1 MSKQKGRENDTVA
14 VDIVT
19 PKSDVAVRE
28 EAILAFWQEHDVF
41 NKSLETPAG
50 EAPIGDYVFYD
61 GPPFATGTPHYGHIL
76 ASTIKDAVPR
86 FWTMRGYRVPRKW
99 GWDCH
104 GLPLENLIE
113 KKLGLATKRDIE
125 DYGVKNFNEAARG
138 AVMEYA
144 DYWKMAIPRM
154 GRWADMENDYKTMDS
169 TYTESVW
176 WVFSELYKK
185 GLAFEG
191 FKTMHLCPRCGTT
204 LSNFEVNQGYKDI
217 KDIAVTVKLKLDPGQ
232 QIGNFV
238 TDDNTS
244 LLVWTTTPW
253 TLPGNLAAAVN
264 QDFEYVLASV
274 SESKKDEQGIEN
286 IIEGGFVILAK
297 GMIEK
302 WSYTSGIY
310 TFPGG
315 PSLSIKHVFRGSE
328 LVGKTYCPPFDFLK
342 NQIMGAK
349 QVLNNALAV
358 NKDGESTRV
367 PDLSENAWKIW
378 HADYVELGEEGTG
391 AVHIAPAYGED
402 DMQLAKANGVPIVH
416 HVDENGR
423 FKDWVTGF
431 NCALVKPKDD
441 DAAGVDHK
449 DTDIEILKSLQAAG
463 KIFKKENI
471 THSYPHC
478 WRCDTPLLNYA
489 TTSWFVNVP
498 KIKDELVAANN
509 QVHWVPEHVG
519 TNRFGNWLEGARDW
533 AISRQRYW
541 GAPLPIWKNP
551 TTGAVHVMGSLDD
564 LKRFLPHRGNSY
576 HIMRHAEAES
586 NLSGVIDAIADAGN
600 MLTPAGVEMAKATAH
615 SLRTLGLT
623 KIVHSGMTRARMTA
637 EIIASELGLPAEAV
651 VADERLQ
658 EFKVGTEWEGKTWAE
673 FNAQFASEEEKF
685 TKTFP
690 GGESRYDLIKRVG
703 AWLYEYDSTHQNEE
717 TLVIGHGSSLFA
729 LQTVARGAD
738 YDEMIALKKN
748 GYLKNAEVR
757 PLPFVPLPHN
767 DLYQL
772 DYHRPYID
780 DIELFDTDGTK
791 LERIKDVFDCWF
803 ESGSMPYAQHHYMGE
818 NPEEFVGKCFPA
830 QFIAEGLDQTRGW
843 FYSLIV
849 LGTALF
855 GRSPFENVIVNG
867 LALAEDG
874 KKMSKSLRNY
884 PDPMELVDRVG
895 ADAVRY
901 YMMSAPI
908 IRGEDLNFSEKEV
921 TEQQRK
927 NIGRLHNVLAMYE
940 MYADGTPASSASS
953 HVLDK
958 WIVSRLNALIA
969 TVTSGY
975 ESYELDKA
983 TRPIADFIDDVSV
996 WYLRRSRE
1004 RLKQDSKIEASASLR
1019 VPDAD
1024 SAVSASTSPSSSFP
1038 RLAADMQLSNPET
1051 SDKTLALGTLRYVL
1065 RELAKVMA
1073 PAMPFYAE
1081 YLYRAVREDGEAES
1095 VHLTKWPVS
1104 IPVDEA
1110 IVTDMHVVREI
1121 VTKALEARTKSGI
1134 KVRQPIASVTGPAL
1148 APELASIVLD
1158 ELNAKSYLVHETV
1171 SIDTNLTPELIA
1183 EGAVREVVRTIQ
1195 EMRKAANLEPADVV
1209 SLVIETDEAG
1219 QAAIRAHEA
1228 TVVKTVNARALTFA
1242 STTGTEVVAGDYR
1255 FMIAMTV

>member
-1 MSKQKGRENDTVA
+1 MSKQLGRENDTVA
-14 VDIVT
+14 VET
-19 PKSDVAVRE
+19 AAQKSDVALRE
-28 EAILAFWQEHDVF
+28 ETILAFWQEHDIF
-41 NKSLETPAG
+41 NKTLATPAG

-138 AVMEYA
+138 TVMEYA

-217 KDIAVTVKLKLDPGQ
+217 KDIAVTVKLPLLDEQGA
-232 QIGNFV
+232 V
-238 TDDNTS
+238 TDTS

-253 TLPGNLAAAVN
+253 TLPGNLAAAIN
-264 QDFEYVLASV
+264 REFDYVKVSV
-274 SESKKDEQGIEN
+274 ATDGITEN
-286 IIEGGFVILAK
+286 LIIAK
-297 GMIEK
+297 GRLAQLGDAAYEVVAEMKGEALIGRR
-302 WSYTSGIY
+302 YQ
-310 TFPGG
+310 
-315 PSLSIKHVFRGSE
+315 
-328 LVGKTYCPPFDFLK
+328 PPFPFMAGQSFD
-342 NQIMGAK
+342 Q
-349 QVLNNALAV
+349 
-358 NKDGESTRV
+358 T
-367 PDLSENAWKIW
+367 NAWKIW

-391 AVHIAPAYGED
+391 AVHIAPSYGED
-402 DMQLAKANGVPIVH
+402 DMQLAKTNGVPIVH
-416 HVDENGR
+416 HVDESGR

-441 DAAGVDHK
+441 DTGVDHK

-498 KIKDELVAANN
+498 KIKDELVAVNN
-509 QVHWVPEHVG
+509 GVNWVPDHVG
-519 TNRFGNWLEGARDW
+519 TNRFGKWLEGARDW

-551 TTGAVHVMGSLDD
+551 STGEVKVIGSLKD
-564 LKRFLPHRGNSY
+564 LQTYVRKSGNTY
-576 HIMRHAEAES
+576 TITRHAEAES
-586 NLSGVIDAIADAGN
+586 NRTGVIDAFADDGN
-600 MLTPAGVEMAKATAH
+600 HLTETGRAQAKATAET
-615 SLRTLGLT
+615 LRSRNITR
-623 KIVHSGMTRARMTA
+623 IVHSGMTRARETA
-637 EIIASELGLPAEAV
+637 ELIATELGLGSDVV
-651 VADERLQ
+651 VADARLQ

-673 FNAQFASEEEKF
+673 FNSQFVTEEEKF
-685 TKTFP
+685 GKTFV
-690 GGESRYDLIKRVG
+690 GGESRYDLLKRVG
-703 AWLYEYDSTHQNEE
+703 AWLYEYEATRQNEH

-729 LQTVARGAD
+729 LESVARGAD
-738 YDEMIALKKN
+738 HEEMMALKKQ
-748 GYLKNAEVR
+748 GYLNNSEVR
-757 PLPFVPLPHN
+757 DLPFTPVPHN

-780 DIELFDTDGTK
+780 EIELFDTDGTK

-818 NPEEFVGKCFPA
+818 NPEAFVGTCFPA

-855 GRSPFENVIVNG
+855 GRSPYENVIVNG

-895 ADAVRY
+895 ADAIRF

-940 MYADGTPASSASS
+940 MYADGTKADGGSAN
-953 HVLDK
+953 VLDR
-958 WIVSRLNALIA
+958 WIVSRLNQLIGE
-969 TVTSGY
+969 VTAGY

-1004 RLKQDSKIEASASLR
+1004 RLKSDD
-1019 VPDAD
+1019 VAD
-1024 SAVSASTSPSSSFP
+1024 KA
-1038 RLAADMQLSNPET
+1038 
-1051 SDKTLALGTLRYVL
+1051 LALGTLRFIL
-1065 RELAKVMA
+1065 RELAVVMA

-1081 YLYRAVREDGEAES
+1081 YLYRAVRDESEAES
-1095 VHLTKWPVS
+1095 VHLTKWPS
-1104 IPVDEA
+1104 AGMIDSDL
-1110 IVTDMHVVREI
+1110 VTSMIVVRNY
-1121 VTKALEARTKSGI
+1121 VTSTLEARTKANI
-1134 KVRQPIASVTGPAL
+1134 KVRQPLEKLYVSSRLLVKQNDFVDLIKDEVNVKQIIFD
-1148 APELASIVLD
+1148 ENLD
-1158 ELNAKSYLVHETV
+1158 ETV
-1171 SIDTNLTPELIA
+1171 RLDTTLTPELIA
-1183 EGAVREVVRTIQ
+1183 EGAVRELMRAIQ
-1195 EMRKAANLEPADVV
+1195 DMRKQADLTPAD
-1209 SLVIETDEAG
+1209 LVTLTVETDAAG
-1219 QAAIRAHEA
+1219 QEAINAHLE
-1228 TVVKTVNARALTFA
+1228 TVLKTVNATALNFGPTE
-1242 STTGTEVVAGDYR
+1242 GTEVAAGDYH
-1255 FMIAMTV
+1255 FKVSFTK

>member
-1 MSKQKGRENDTVA
+1 MSKQHGRENDTVA
-14 VDIVT
+14 VET
-19 PKSDVAVRE
+19 AAQKSDVALRE
-28 EAILAFWQEHDVF
+28 ETILAFWQEHDIF
-41 NKSLETPAG
+41 NKTLATPAG
-50 EAPIGDYVFYD
+50 DAPVGDYVFYD

-138 AVMEYA
+138 TVMEYA

-217 KDIAVTVKLKLDPGQ
+217 KDIAVTVKLPLLDEQG
-232 QIGNFV
+232 IV
-238 TDDNTS
+238 TDTS

-253 TLPGNLAAAVN
+253 TLPGNLAAAIN
-264 QDFEYVLASV
+264 REFDYVKV
-274 SESKKDEQGIEN
+274 VIVTDGTTEN
-286 IIEGGFVILAK
+286 LIIAK
-297 GMIEK
+297 GRLAQLGDVAYEVVEEMKGE
-302 WSYTSGIY
+302 
-310 TFPGG
+310 
-315 PSLSIKHVFRGSE
+315 SLIGRR
-328 LVGKTYCPPFDFLK
+328 YQPPFPFLAG
-342 NQIMGAK
+342 QSFD
-349 QVLNNALAV
+349 Q
-358 NKDGESTRV
+358 T
-367 PDLSENAWKIW
+367 NAWKIW

-402 DMQLAKANGVPIVH
+402 DMQLAKTNGVPIMH
-416 HVDENGR
+416 HVDESGR
-423 FKDWVTGF
+423 FKDWVAGF

-441 DAAGVDHK
+441 DTGVDHK

-498 KIKDELVAANN
+498 KIKDELVAVNN
-509 QVHWVPEHVG
+509 GVNWVPEHVG
-519 TNRFGNWLEGARDW
+519 TNRFGKWLEGARDW

-551 TTGAVHVMGSLDD
+551 ITGEVKVIGSLRD
-564 LKRFLPHRGNSY
+564 LQSYVRKSGNTY
-576 HIMRHAEAES
+576 TITRHAEAES
-586 NLSGVIDAIADAGN
+586 NQTGVIDAFADEGN
-600 MLTPAGVEMAKATAH
+600 HLTDNGRAQAKATAET
-615 SLRTLGLT
+615 LRSRGVTR
-623 KIVHSGMTRARMTA
+623 IVHSGMTRARETA
-637 EIIASELGLPAEAV
+637 ELIAAELGLGSHAV
-651 VADERLQ
+651 AADERLQ

-673 FNAQFASEEEKF
+673 FNSQFATEEEKF
-685 TKTFP
+685 EKTFA
-690 GGESRYDLIKRVG
+690 GGESRYDLLRRVG
-703 AWLYEYDSTHQNEE
+703 AWLYEYESKHQHEH

-729 LQTVARGAD
+729 LEAVARGAD
-738 YDEMIALKKN
+738 HEEMMTLKKQ
-748 GYLKNAEVR
+748 GYLSNSEVR
-757 PLPFVPLPHN
+757 DLPFTPVPHN
-767 DLYQL
+767 DFFQL

-780 DIELFDTDGTK
+780 EIELFDTDGTK

-818 NPEEFVGKCFPA
+818 NPEAFVGTCFPA

-855 GRSPFENVIVNG
+855 GRSPYENVIVNG

-895 ADAVRY
+895 ADAIRY

-940 MYADGTPASSASS
+940 MYADGTKADGASSN
-953 HVLDK
+953 VLDR
-958 WIVSRLNALIA
+958 WIVSRLNQLIGE
-969 TVTSGY
+969 VTAGY

-1019 VPDAD
+1019 VPAD
-1024 SAVSASTSPSSSFP
+1024 SFAVAESTSPSSAFP
-1038 RLAADMQLSNPET
+1038 RLASDTQLSNPET
-1051 SDKTLALGTLRYVL
+1051 SDKELALGTLRFIL

-1081 YLYRAVREDGEAES
+1081 YLYRAVRDESEAES
-1095 VHLTKWPVS
+1095 VHLTKWPVAGDTNEE
-1104 IPVDEA
+1104 VVEL
-1110 IVTDMHVVREI
+1110 MKQVREV
-1121 VTKALEARTKSGI
+1121 VTAALEARTKSGI
-1134 KVRQPIASVTGPAL
+1134 KVRQPIASVTGP
-1148 APELASIVLD
+1148 ELPGEYQSIVLD
-1158 ELNAKSYLVHETV
+1158 ELNAKEYRVGETIA
-1171 SIDTNLTPELIA
+1171 IDTNLTPELIA
-1183 EGAVREVVRTIQ
+1183 EGAVRELMRAIQ
-1195 EMRKAANLEPADVV
+1195 DMRKSADLTPAD
-1209 SLVIETDEAG
+1209 LVILTVETDAAG
-1219 QAAIRAHEA
+1219 QAAVSGHLE
-1228 TVVKTVNARALTFA
+1228 TVLKTVNATALNFGPTA
-1242 STTGTEVVAGDYR
+1242 GTEVAAGDYH
-1255 FMIAMTV
+1255 FKVSFTK